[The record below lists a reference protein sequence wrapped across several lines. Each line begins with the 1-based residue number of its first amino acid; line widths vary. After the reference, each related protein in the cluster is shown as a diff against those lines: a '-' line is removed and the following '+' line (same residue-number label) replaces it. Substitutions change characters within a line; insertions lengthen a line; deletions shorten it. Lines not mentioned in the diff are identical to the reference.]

1 MESINRDRASTPIFA
16 PLSRSILLHLVRSDL
31 HPENRGLCQ
40 SRLRLCIYIYR
51 KISACFFLLEIY
63 NTNILKFSHLKCR
76 SFRTIFTSNFFSY
89 DQSRERGSRFKYTR
103 IYRELVWKLRDSRYL
118 IAGYKEER
126 RNSIG
131 EYDRFVCFVFVIYV
145 VIKLSIFDISS
156 DKFDD
161 TRWIKVHGSV
171 LDGASSF
178 LASCFQTCQFSNW
191 SEFEWPLDGLM
202 KLIPWLPSDAISVR

>member
-1 MESINRDRASTPIFA
+1 MSISSAIMY
-16 PLSRSILLHLVRSDL
+16 
-31 HPENRGLCQ
+31 
-40 SRLRLCIYIYR
+40 IYIYLER
-51 KISACFFLLEIY
+51 YQLVSFFLKYITRIY
-63 NTNILKFSHLKCR
+63 WNFLILNVDRFERFSHR
-76 SFRTIFTSNFFSY
+76 IFSPMINLA
-89 DQSRERGSRFKYTR
+89 REGHVLN

-202 KLIPWLPSDAISVR
+202 KLIPWLPSDAISIR